1 MDIKTS
7 VKTRREARIRELLE
21 GEASPAPHD
30 KSSWGPFPRN
40 SLPIPIF
47 TRQALY
53 RSTGR
58 THPRFLQRVN
68 RIPSGFGSK
77 GTAVGMVR
85 WIPVIQGTAKKSFVS
100 VGLGAPCHRQ
110 CAGVWIGMGVFSFQH
125 PWALRTQA
133 FIVEGLSHEMDF
145 KQPRYGMRSTLE
157 APLPSFRFLDKPTNT
172 RRR

>member
-7 VKTRREARIRELLE
+7 VKTRREARIR
-21 GEASPAPHD
+21 GAGREASPAPHD
-30 KSSWGPFPRN
+30 KSSWGPFPKQPAHPN
-40 SLPIPIF
+40 LHK
-47 TRQALY
+47 
-53 RSTGR
+53 TGFIQEHR
-58 THPRFLQRVN
+58 ANPSRFLQRVN

-125 PWALRTQA
+125 PWALRA
-133 FIVEGLSHEMDF
+133 
-145 KQPRYGMRSTLE
+145 
-157 APLPSFRFLDKPTNT
+157 SFYR
-172 RRR
+172 